1 MQGGQLHKHKNIR
14 NIKYRN
20 MKYKKTTQARK
31 KTVIS
36 CIGALRAQL
45 WQTHIFA
52 STYDASMRGLYIFF
66 SFFEKIPGI

>member
-1 MQGGQLHKHKNIR
+1 
-14 NIKYRN
+14 